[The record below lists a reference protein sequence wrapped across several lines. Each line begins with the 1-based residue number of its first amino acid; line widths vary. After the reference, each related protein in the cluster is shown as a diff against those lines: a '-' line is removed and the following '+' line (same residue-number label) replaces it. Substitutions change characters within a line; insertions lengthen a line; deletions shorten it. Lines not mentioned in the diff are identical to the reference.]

1 MFGRSFNR
9 QLKFI
14 LWHAVA
20 AASIAAPHGAFAQG
34 CVAARGAGITD
45 AHTGALSDQEGSDS
59 GLETSLG
66 YRWFKSGRHY
76 VGDVEQTIRERQQTQ
91 VKNNSNFLDLG
102 ISYAVNQ
109 RLRLALAIP
118 FAVHSRSQVIR
129 DAAGNNLDRFATESS
144 GLGDLRLTGDIWILD
159 PKTKRRWNMLV
170 GAGFSAP
177 TGNPRVKDVFE
188 VYDSATRRIYARD
201 QPVDESI
208 QLGIGG
214 WGIPIE
220 FYGFVK
226 LTSRLQAYAEGFYSI
241 TPKNTNGVPTNRS
254 NPFEATISVADS
266 YMSRAGVNFNVLPL
280 DGVSASLGLRIEGV
294 PVHDLVGSSEGFRR
308 PGYAMS
314 IEPGLSAQFGSW
326 SLNLF
331 TPVAVYRNR
340 LQSVSDKEQTAA
352 TGVYQHGDAAFA
364 DFSIISSISKRW

>member
-1 MFGRSFNR
+1 MSPSNSES
-9 QLKFI
+9 
-14 LWHAVA
+14 AVGEFP
-20 AASIAAPHGAFAQG
+20 SSS
-34 CVAARGAGITD
+34 T
-45 AHTGALSDQEGSDS
+45 ALS
-59 GLETSLG
+59 
-66 YRWFKSGRHY
+66 R
-76 VGDVEQTIRERQQTQ
+76 
-91 VKNNSNFLDLG
+91 
-102 ISYAVNQ
+102 
-109 RLRLALAIP
+109 
-118 FAVHSRSQVIR
+118 
-129 DAAGNNLDRFATESS
+129 
-144 GLGDLRLTGDIWILD
+144 
-159 PKTKRRWNMLV
+159 
-170 GAGFSAP
+170 
-177 TGNPRVKDVFE
+177 
-188 VYDSATRRIYARD
+188 
-201 QPVDESI
+201 
-208 QLGIGG
+208 
-214 WGIPIE
+214 
-220 FYGFVK
+220 

-364 DFSIISSISKRW
+364 DFSIISSISKAMVENRGRFCRSPGGRSALHVNSGFCV